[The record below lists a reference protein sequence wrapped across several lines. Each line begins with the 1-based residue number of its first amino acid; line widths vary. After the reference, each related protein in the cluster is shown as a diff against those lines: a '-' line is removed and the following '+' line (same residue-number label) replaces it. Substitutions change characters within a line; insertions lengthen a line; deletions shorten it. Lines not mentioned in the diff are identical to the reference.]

1 MHTQDDETDEMA
13 ITLSQSVIDTKV
25 LKQKKKH
32 CIRDFSG
39 SIFELTEDMLIQE
52 HCFNKEEETDLA
64 GTAECILRKYE
75 KLLSI
80 K

>member
-1 MHTQDDETDEMA
+1 MQTQDEISEVTET
-13 ITLSQSVIDTKV
+13 IRQSIIDTKV

-39 SIFELTEDMLIQE
+39 SVFELTEDMLVQE

-75 KLLSI
+75 KLLTA